1 MQKNNGV
8 STNKYGSSSG
18 TANLQQNTQF
28 SQLLVMNNMTME
40 KKTRYTLVLRS
51 KWLILLDDHHSVYR
65 HIPNACPSKNWISSH
80 LVQTKPL
87 SHLSRFSLTC
97 PILENEWFSSVIGQ
111 HHPMDLVCCLNRGT
125 HPPNPMVYHQFT
137 QLDAMTL
144 GVLEVNQQFSD
155 PIL

>member
-111 HHPMDLVCCLNRGT
+111 HHPMDLVCCLNRGNT
-125 HPPNPMVYHQFT
+125 PTKSNGLSSIHPTWCH
-137 QLDAMTL
+137 DSWSL
-144 GVLEVNQQFSD
+144 GG
-155 PIL
+155 